1 FSSCALPLTRASI
14 HFNKFDF
21 PALLYP
27 TKAVKDSNFKKVSR
41 HDLKLLIFISVIR
54 CIINFLIKK
63 PHFTVGSFLNNI
75 NNFNPLQPSLKKE
88 EVPLFFKEGLGVIL
102 KKIKPHSLP

>member
-1 FSSCALPLTRASI
+1 KSFSTRFKVTNFYFCYTM
-14 HFNKFDF
+14 HHQF
-21 PALLYP
+21 P
-27 TKAVKDSNFKKVSR
+27 N
-41 HDLKLLIFISVIR
+41 
-54 CIINFLIKK
+54 KK

-102 KKIKPHSLP
+102 KKIKPHSLPKNPVQSAAIPHPLHTHALLLQYPD